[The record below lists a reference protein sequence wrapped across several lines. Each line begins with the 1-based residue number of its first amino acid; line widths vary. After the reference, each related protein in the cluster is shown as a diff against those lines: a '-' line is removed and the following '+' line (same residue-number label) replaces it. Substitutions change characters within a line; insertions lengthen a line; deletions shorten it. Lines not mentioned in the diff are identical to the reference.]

1 MHVMYVG
8 VHHIHSEETGRASY
22 KVLGHHS
29 RQGHHRQPDQPHLLY
44 GITCSHITISPTTM
58 DCMYVGNLIGDYNL
72 KGSQPDAVQHHQL
85 RLSCSRYLPVDDT
98 MIPTG
103 EIAPIQ
109 AGSVLDFY
117 STAKGLKTALR
128 YEDPGKTIGTVVVT

>member
-1 MHVMYVG
+1 MKKRGELVIKYLATTHG
-8 VHHIHSEETGRASY
+8 
-22 KVLGHHS
+22 K
-29 RQGHHRQPDQPHLLY
+29 D
-44 GITCSHITISPTTM
+44 TIVNLTNHTYCTALPAVISLSLPPPWTV
-58 DCMYVGNLIGDYNL
+58 CMYVGNLIGDYNL

-117 STAKGLKTALR
+117 STAKDLKTALS

>member
-1 MHVMYVG
+1 
-8 VHHIHSEETGRASY
+8 
-22 KVLGHHS
+22 
-29 RQGHHRQPDQPHLLY
+29 
-44 GITCSHITISPTTM
+44 M

-72 KGSQPDAVQHHQL
+72 KGSQPGAVQHHQL

-98 MIPTG
+98 MIHTG

-117 STAKGLKTALR
+117 STAKDFLKTALS
-128 YEDPGKTIGTVVVT
+128 YEDPGKTICTVVVM